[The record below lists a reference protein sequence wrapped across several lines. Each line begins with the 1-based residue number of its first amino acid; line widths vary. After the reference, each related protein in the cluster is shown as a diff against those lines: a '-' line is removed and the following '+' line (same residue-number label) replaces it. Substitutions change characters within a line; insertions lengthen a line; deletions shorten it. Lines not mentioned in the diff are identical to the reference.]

1 MVSAL
6 CQSLSRCKS
15 ESGSVDWCQR
25 TGGFKSLTLKILR
38 PVFYFA
44 FLLAINGYVSDSS
57 EILGFCQDNVVQWH
71 FSSVGTHDEIVSVR
85 LSGHSFLYQ
94 GKYEDVLNLFPMSG
108 ESVTVEM
115 DNVGKW

>member
-1 MVSAL
+1 MA
-6 CQSLSRCKS
+6 
-15 ESGSVDWCQR
+15 
-25 TGGFKSLTLKILR
+25 
-38 PVFYFA
+38 
-44 FLLAINGYVSDSS
+44 DSS
-57 EILGFCQDNVVQWH
+57 EILGFCQDSVVQWH
-71 FSSVGTHDEIVSVR
+71 FSSVGNHDEIVSVR